1 MTVALQIDSL
11 FKRFGEQQ
19 VLNGFSLQ
27 VARGE
32 VVGLLGPN
40 GCGKST
46 VLNIICQLL
55 QADAGQ
61 VQLMGQPMIEQSADV
76 RARIGYCAQ
85 ESALY
90 PDLFPQE
97 NIQFFAR
104 LYGVPA
110 EQRTARVAELM
121 ERFGLVPYA
130 ATRAGL
136 LSGGWQQR
144 LSLAVALVHRPEL
157 LVLDEPTVAVDVE
170 ARMDLWRLI
179 EGLRDSGT
187 TILLTSHHL
196 AEAERLYAI
205 AQTQVPDYTSW
216 YLEYVYF
223 TLACREKLSG
233 RLSEADLALAARAI
247 AQGQFLLKRGYSQT
261 GLTERHCGRL
271 HQLRGEW
278 AEAIPLL
285 LAARPRLAAEDLVA
299 CDQALV
305 LSYAKTGD
313 RRAAEALI
321 AEGALKGGRF
331 APLYDRMRATLSVP
345 DAVSPLRTVDPGI
358 KLDASGDTP

>member
-1 MTVALQIDSL
+1 MTVALQIDGL

-19 VLNGFSLQ
+19 VLTGFGLQ

-46 VLNIICQLL
+46 VLNIICQLM

-61 VQLMGQPMIEQSADV
+61 VQLMGQPMMKQSAHP
-76 RARIGYCAQ
+76 RTLIGYCAQ

-97 NIQFFAR
+97 NMQFFAR

-110 EQRTARVAELM
+110 AQRNARVAELM
-121 ERFGLVPYA
+121 ERFSLVPYA
-130 ATRAGL
+130 ATRAGM

-144 LSLAVALVHRPEL
+144 LSLAVSLVHKPEL

-196 AEAERLYAI
+196 GEAERLCNRVALMRSGKVVAEGSVPELISRVPGQAVAKVQSEDKHAVMQRASDLGWPVRQHAGFGNVRIRNNYTDG
-205 AQTQVPDYTSW
+205 TQI
-216 YLEYVYF
+216 
-223 TLACREKLSG
+223 RSG
-233 RLSEADLALAARAI
+233 RVRWTCDISGINRILA
-247 AQGQFLLKRGYSQT
+247 
-261 GLTERHCGRL
+261 
-271 HQLRGEW
+271 
-278 AEAIPLL
+278 P
-285 LAARPRLAAEDLVA
+285 P
-299 CDQALV
+299 
-305 LSYAKTGD
+305 
-313 RRAAEALI
+313 
-321 AEGALKGGRF
+321 
-331 APLYDRMRATLSVP
+331 
-345 DAVSPLRTVDPGI
+345 PLRPP
-358 KLDASGDTP
+358 LPPLRPHRL

>member
-1 MTVALQIDSL
+1 MTAALQIDGL

-19 VLNGFSLQ
+19 VLTGFSLQ

-46 VLNIICQLL
+46 VLNIICQLM

-61 VQLMGQPMIEQSADV
+61 VQLMGQPMMEQSAHAHAHA
-76 RARIGYCAQ
+76 RTRIGYCAQ
-85 ESALY
+85 ETALY

-97 NIQFFAR
+97 NMHFFAR

-110 EQRTARVAELM
+110 AQRNARVAELM
-121 ERFGLVPYA
+121 ERFNLTPYA
-130 ATRAGL
+130 ITRAGL
-136 LSGGWQQR
+136 LSGGWQQQ

-196 AEAERLYAI
+196 AEAERLCNR
-205 AQTQVPDYTSW
+205 V
-216 YLEYVYF
+216 
-223 TLACREKLSG
+223 
-233 RLSEADLALAARAI
+233 ALM
-247 AQGQFLLKRGYSQT
+247 RG
-261 GLTERHCGRL
+261 GK
-271 HQLRGEW
+271 
-278 AEAIPLL
+278 
-285 LAARPRLAAEDLVA
+285 V
-299 CDQALV
+299 V
-305 LSYAKTGD
+305 
-313 RRAAEALI
+313 
-321 AEGALKGGRF
+321 AEG
-331 APLYDRMRATLSVP
+331 SVP
-345 DAVSPLRTVDPGI
+345 DLLARVPGQAVAKVQSQDPQAVIQRASDLGWPVRQHAGKISLLLPQPMSLREVVDALDGSKVSAVSVDPVT
-358 KLDASGDTP
+358 LEDAYLELVDLKHRLC

>member
-1 MTVALQIDSL
+1 MTVALQIDGL
-11 FKRFGEQQ
+11 FKRFGEQL

-27 VARGE
+27 VARGD

-61 VQLMGQPMIEQSADV
+61 VQLVGQPTIEQSAHA
-76 RARIGYCAQ
+76 RTRIGYCPQ
-85 ESALY
+85 QSALY

-110 EQRTARVAELM
+110 AQRNARVAELM
-121 ERFGLVPYA
+121 ERFSLVPYA
-130 ATRAGL
+130 ATRSGL

-144 LSLAVALVHRPEL
+144 LSLAVALVHHPEL

-196 AEAERLYAI
+196 AEAQRLCNRVALMRNGKVVAEGSVPELISRVPGQAVVKVQSEDNQAVIKRAFELGWSVRQLAGKISLLLPHNLNLREVVDALDGSKVNAI
-205 AQTQVPDYTSW
+205 SIDPVTLEDA
-216 YLEYVYF
+216 YLELVGD
-223 TLACREKLSG
+223 S
-233 RLSEADLALAARAI
+233 SSI
-247 AQGQFLLKRGYSQT
+247 S
-261 GLTERHCGRL
+261 LT
-271 HQLRGEW
+271 
-278 AEAIPLL
+278 
-285 LAARPRLAAEDLVA
+285 
-299 CDQALV
+299 
-305 LSYAKTGD
+305 K
-313 RRAAEALI
+313 
-321 AEGALKGGRF
+321 
-331 APLYDRMRATLSVP
+331 
-345 DAVSPLRTVDPGI
+345 
-358 KLDASGDTP
+358 

>member
-1 MTVALQIDSL
+1 MTVSLQIDGL
-11 FKRFGEQQ
+11 YKRFGEQQ

-61 VQLMGQPMIEQSADV
+61 VQLMGQPMIAQSSHA

-110 EQRTARVAELM
+110 VERNARVAELM
-121 ERFGLVPYA
+121 KRFGLVPYA
-130 ATRAGL
+130 ATCAGM

-157 LVLDEPTVAVDVE
+157 LVLDEPTGAVDVE

-196 AEAERLYAI
+196 AEAQRLCNRVALMRNGKVVAEGSVPQLI
-205 AQTQVPDYTSW
+205 SRVPGQVVAKVQSEDHQAVMQRALDLGWP
-216 YLEYVYF
+216 V
-223 TLACREKLSG
+223 RQHSG
-233 RLSEADLALAARAI
+233 KIS
-247 AQGQFLLKRGYSQT
+247 
-261 GLTERHCGRL
+261 
-271 HQLRGEW
+271 
-278 AEAIPLL
+278 LL
-285 LAARPRLAAEDLVA
+285 LPHHLSLREIVD
-299 CDQALV
+299 ALDGSKV
-305 LSYAKTGD
+305 S
-313 RRAAEALI
+313 
-321 AEGALKGGRF
+321 
-331 APLYDRMRATLSVP
+331 
-345 DAVSPLRTVDPGI
+345 AVSVDPVT
-358 KLDASGDTP
+358 LEDAYIELVGDSSLIL

>member
-1 MTVALQIDSL
+1 MTVALQIDGL

-19 VLNGFSLQ
+19 VLDGFSLQ

-55 QADAGQ
+55 KADAGQ
-61 VQLMGQPMIEQSADV
+61 VQLMGHSMSEQSANV

-104 LYGVPA
+104 LYGVPSA
-110 EQRTARVAELM
+110 ERNARVAELM

-130 ATRAGL
+130 GTRAGM

-144 LSLAVALVHRPEL
+144 LSLAVALVHRPKL

-196 AEAERLYAI
+196 AEAQRLCNRVALMRSGKVV
-205 AQTQVPDYTSW
+205 AEGSVPELISRVPGQAVVKVQSEDNQAVIQRASELGWAVRQHGGKLSLLLPQNLNLREVVDALDGTKVSAVSIDPVTLEDA
-216 YLEYVYF
+216 YLELV
-223 TLACREKLSG
+223 G
-233 RLSEADLALAARAI
+233 D
-247 AQGQFLLKRGYSQT
+247 GLL
-261 GLTERHCGRL
+261 
-271 HQLRGEW
+271 
-278 AEAIPLL
+278 I
-285 LAARPRLAAEDLVA
+285 
-299 CDQALV
+299 
-305 LSYAKTGD
+305 
-313 RRAAEALI
+313 
-321 AEGALKGGRF
+321 
-331 APLYDRMRATLSVP
+331 
-345 DAVSPLRTVDPGI
+345 
-358 KLDASGDTP
+358 

>member
-1 MTVALQIDSL
+1 MTVALQIDGL

-19 VLNGFSLQ
+19 VLNGFNLQ

-55 QADAGQ
+55 KADAGQ
-61 VQLMGQPMIEQSADV
+61 VQLMGQSISEQSAHA

-104 LYGVPA
+104 LYGVPSA
-110 EQRTARVAELM
+110 ERNARVAELM

-130 ATRAGL
+130 GTRAGM

-170 ARMDLWRLI
+170 ARMDLWHLI

-187 TILLTSHHL
+187 SILLTSHHL
-196 AEAERLYAI
+196 GEAQRLCNRVALMRSGKVVAEGS
-205 AQTQVPDYTSW
+205 VPELISRVPGQAVVKVQSEDNQAVIQRASESGWAVRQHSGKLSLLLPQNLNLREVVDALDGTKVSAVSIDPVTLEDA
-216 YLEYVYF
+216 YLELV
-223 TLACREKLSG
+223 G
-233 RLSEADLALAARAI
+233 D
-247 AQGQFLLKRGYSQT
+247 GLL
-261 GLTERHCGRL
+261 
-271 HQLRGEW
+271 
-278 AEAIPLL
+278 I
-285 LAARPRLAAEDLVA
+285 
-299 CDQALV
+299 
-305 LSYAKTGD
+305 
-313 RRAAEALI
+313 
-321 AEGALKGGRF
+321 
-331 APLYDRMRATLSVP
+331 
-345 DAVSPLRTVDPGI
+345 
-358 KLDASGDTP
+358 

>member
-1 MTVALQIDSL
+1 MTVALQIDGL

-19 VLNGFSLQ
+19 VLNGFDLQ

-46 VLNIICQLL
+46 ALNIICQLL

-61 VQLMGQPMIEQSADV
+61 VQLMGQQMIQHSAHA
-76 RARIGYCAQ
+76 RARIGYCAH

-97 NIQFFAR
+97 NMHFFAR

-110 EQRTARVAELM
+110 AQRNARVAELM
-121 ERFGLVPYA
+121 ERFSLFPFA
-130 ATRAGL
+130 TTRAGK

-144 LSLAVALVHRPEL
+144 LSLSVALVHRPEL

-196 AEAERLYAI
+196 AEAQRLCNRVALMRNGKVVAEGSVPQLI
-205 AQTQVPDYTSW
+205 SRVPGQVVAKVQSEDHQAVMQRALDLGWPVRQHSGKISLLLPRHLSLREIVDALDGSKVSAVSVDPVTLEDA
-216 YLEYVYF
+216 YLE
-223 TLACREKLSG
+223 
-233 RLSEADLALAARAI
+233 
-247 AQGQFLLKRGYSQT
+247 
-261 GLTERHCGRL
+261 
-271 HQLRGEW
+271 
-278 AEAIPLL
+278 
-285 LAARPRLAAEDLVA
+285 LV
-299 CDQALV
+299 
-305 LSYAKTGD
+305 GD
-313 RRAAEALI
+313 SSLI
-321 AEGALKGGRF
+321 L
-331 APLYDRMRATLSVP
+331 
-345 DAVSPLRTVDPGI
+345 
-358 KLDASGDTP
+358 

>member
-1 MTVALQIDSL
+1 MTAALRIDGL
-11 FKRFGEQQ
+11 YKRFGERQ
-19 VLNGFSLQ
+19 VLSGFSLDT
-27 VARGE
+27 ARGE

-61 VQLMGQPMIEQSADV
+61 VRLMGQPMTEQSTHA

-85 ESALY
+85 ESGLY

-110 EQRTARVAELM
+110 AQRSARVAEVM
-121 ERFGLVPYA
+121 ERFSLAPYM
-130 ATRAGL
+130 ATRTGL

-157 LVLDEPTVAVDVE
+157 LVLDEPTAAVDVQ

-179 EGLRDSGT
+179 EGLRDGGT

-196 AEAERLYAI
+196 TEAQRLCNRVALMRDGKVVAEGDVSELISRVPGHAVVKVQSEDKQAVIQRASDLGWPVRQHAGKIRLFLPHHLSLREVVDALDGSKVSAI
-205 AQTQVPDYTSW
+205 SVDPVTLEDA
-216 YLEYVYF
+216 YLE
-223 TLACREKLSG
+223 
-233 RLSEADLALAARAI
+233 
-247 AQGQFLLKRGYSQT
+247 
-261 GLTERHCGRL
+261 
-271 HQLRGEW
+271 
-278 AEAIPLL
+278 
-285 LAARPRLAAEDLVA
+285 LV
-299 CDQALV
+299 
-305 LSYAKTGD
+305 GD
-313 RRAAEALI
+313 SNDMSKIL
-321 AEGALKGGRF
+321 
-331 APLYDRMRATLSVP
+331 
-345 DAVSPLRTVDPGI
+345 
-358 KLDASGDTP
+358 